1 MRKRNF
7 LPIFLLALGL
17 ATPAAMADPSPG
29 AMAYA
34 KDDQGKKKDKRKDK
48 DHKWKDDD
56 QDRDWRYDDR
66 DRDRDWEDDHR
77 NHRGAQG
84 IPPGH
89 LPPPGECRVWYSG
102 KPPGHQPPPTDCST
116 ARREAARNGGRVIYG
131 DNRRDDRWND
141 DRDRWDDDHDR
152 WDDRDG
158 WDDRWDDGRWTREF
172 DSFDRNRDGYLSS
185 REWTGDDRIFDR
197 LDVNNDRRLSRNEI
211 RDARSRYQNNLEDRF
226 RESDDNRD
234 RRLSQRE
241 WWGRDE
247 VFDRLDR
254 NNDGYLIWSE
264 LVGRG
269 STR

>member
-1 MRKRNF
+1 MRKKNF
-7 LPIFLLALGL
+7 LLIFLLALGL
-17 ATPAAMADPSPG
+17 AAPAAMADPSPG

-34 KDDQGKKKDKRKDK
+34 KDNQGKEKNKRKDK
-48 DHKWKDDD
+48 GHKWKDDD
-56 QDRDWRYDDR
+56 RDHGRENDD
-66 DRDRDWEDDHR
+66 R

-89 LPPPGECRVWYSG
+89 LPPSGECRVWYNG
-102 KPPGHQPPPTDCST
+102 KPPGHQPPSTDCST

-131 DNRRDDRWND
+131 DNRRDDRWD
-141 DRDRWDDDHDR
+141 DN
-152 WDDRDG
+152 
-158 WDDRWDDGRWTREF
+158 RWTREF

-197 LDVNNDRRLSRNEI
+197 LDVNNDNRLSRNEI
-211 RDARSRYQNNLEDRF
+211 RDARSRYQDNLEDRF

-247 VFDRLDR
+247 VFERLDR
-254 NNDGYLIWSE
+254 NNDGYLAWAE
-264 LVGRG
+264 LVDRR
-269 STR
+269 SSR

>member
-17 ATPAAMADPSPG
+17 AAPTVMADPSPG

-34 KDDQGKKKDKRKDK
+34 DDDQDKDKRKDK

-56 QDRDWRYDDR
+56 R
-66 DRDRDWEDDHR
+66 DRARENDDR

-89 LPPPGECRVWYSG
+89 LPPAGECRVWYNG

-116 ARREAARNGGRVIYG
+116 ARREAARNSGRVIYG
-131 DNRRDDRWND
+131 DNRRD
-141 DRDRWDDDHDR
+141 DRWDDDHDR

-172 DSFDRNRDGYLSS
+172 DSLDRNRDGYLSS

-197 LDVNNDRRLSRNEI
+197 LDVNNDNRLGRNEI
-211 RDARSRYQNNLEDRF
+211 RDTRSRYQDNLEDRF

-234 RRLSQRE
+234 RRLSPRE

-254 NNDGYLIWSE
+254 NNDSYLSWAE
-264 LVGRG
+264 LVDRR